1 MPPGDEDSQEWI
13 LILPFQRYTS
23 HHGGAHEVTRAHGQ
37 EMLANFSRQ
46 QTDLLFDVGH
56 ASVWDASA
64 KAAGWSDGL
73 EVREDGLWCKYPT
86 WTSFAASAVEGRE
99 YRYISPAY
107 RLEDVDTEGNAV
119 GARLLSV
126 ALTNTPYLH
135 DQLPA
140 IVNSDVGAPDH
151 DPATQLYMEREQLI
165 QKLGLDADATDA
177 QIDAKLEEL
186 TATPEPADDAKQ
198 SSKTG
203 GGVSDSDLTAQVKAL
218 TSSVQ
223 AIADKLEAKE
233 KAEEEADATEKAET
247 LVSSAVQDGKILPKD
262 KQAYLNSALHDYD
275 GTKADLDA
283 KKPGSEKPGRVKT
296 SSEASGEKP
305 KPSTSTSSR
314 RARSY
319 VDQALDA
326 AD

>member
-1 MPPGDEDSQEWI
+1 MPPGDEESQEWI

-37 EMLANFSRQ
+37 EMLVNFSRQ
-46 QTDLLFDVGH
+46 QTDLLFDIGH

-86 WTSFAASAVEGRE
+86 WTGFAASAVEGRE

-140 IVNSDVGAPDH
+140 IVSAVGAPDH

-165 QKLGLDADATDA
+165 QKLGLEADATDD
-177 QIDAKLEEL
+177 QIDAKLAEL
-186 TATPEPADDAKQ
+186 TAAPEEAAESKQ
-198 SSKTG
+198 SSQADAG
-203 GGVSDSDLTAQVKAL
+203 LADQVKAL

-223 AIADKLEAKE
+223 AIADKLEQKE
-233 KAEEEADATEKAET
+233 QAAADADAAEKAET
-247 LVSSAVQDGKILPKD
+247 LVSSAIEAGKILPKD
-262 KQAYLNSALHDYD
+262 KRAYLNSALHDFD

-283 KKPGSEKPGRVKT
+283 IKPGSVKPGRVVT
-296 SSEASGEKP
+296 SSEASGDKP
-305 KPSTSTSSR
+305 KSSTSTSSR

-326 AD
+326 A